1 MVYPAKVQVCYP
13 DLKEEPKAYIAE
25 GVQKG
30 DHFIAEGVHP
40 PGEMVRTAKV
50 IVPYIELKVQ

>member
-1 MVYPAKVQVCYP
+1 MCYP